1 MVCSAVLIAIKVLQI
16 SVALYKKCCTLD
28 VALLHFIEMKCNAY
42 KASIQAGLR
51 GVVTL
56 LHFILYINKYGVY
69 RRYTRY
75 TRIYVYIYRGK
86 SAKCYRPF

>member
-1 MVCSAVLIAIKVLQI
+1 MLRSIKKR
-16 SVALYKKCCTLD
+16 YTLD
-28 VALLHFIEMKCNAY
+28 VTQLHFIEMKCNAY
-42 KASIQAGLR
+42 KVSIQAGLR

-75 TRIYVYIYRGK
+75 TRYVYAYVR
-86 SAKCYRPF
+86 ARE